1 MNANKRAKKYF
12 KLIDDEWDF
21 WRYTTA
27 DPRSIDPYY
36 PDNINNPN
44 F

>member
-12 KLIDDEWDF
+12 NKTDDEWDF
-21 WRYTTA
+21 WRYPTA
-27 DPRSIDPYY
+27 DPRDIDPYY